1 MQTQASVYQIPLED
15 LVEQI
20 LFSRKITRSE
30 ESRLVSALSQTS
42 LAEEQRALIHRVLY
56 GLRHDL
62 LQVVD

>member
-1 MQTQASVYQIPLED
+1 MQTQASIYQIPLEG

-20 LFSRKITRSE
+20 LFSRKITRVE
-30 ESRLVSALSQTS
+30 ESRLISALSQNS

-56 GLRHDL
+56 GLRHGL

>member
-20 LFSRKITRSE
+20 LFSRKITRIE
-30 ESRLVSALSQTS
+30 ESRLVSALSQNA
-42 LAEEQRALIHRVLY
+42 LAEEQQALIHRVMY
-56 GLRHDL
+56 GLRHNL

>member
-1 MQTQASVYQIPLED
+1 MQTQASVYQLPLED

-20 LFSRKITRSE
+20 LLSRKITRTE
-30 ESRLVSALSQTS
+30 EDRLVSALSQGS
-42 LAEEQRALIHRVLY
+42 LAEEQQALIHRVLY